1 MTRNQQ
7 GLLLTTRY
15 VEAQNSQNQENVL
28 ETDSSKDT
36 NKSNDENVVAGDSPL
51 RWKCPPKCI
60 IIKMEIL
67 EKTKSN
73 KYIIMEDGL
82 LVDHRDLHKVLLDFV
97 VDKCQPQ
104 IGAPQ
109 NRPSSIP
116 LFAAGVKPQRI
127 IRGNE
132 YFIWVTHAYRL

>member
-1 MTRNQQ
+1 M
-7 GLLLTTRY
+7 
-15 VEAQNSQNQENVL
+15 

-97 VDKCQPQ
+97 VDKC
-104 IGAPQ
+104 
-109 NRPSSIP
+109 
-116 LFAAGVKPQRI
+116 
-127 IRGNE
+127 
-132 YFIWVTHAYRL
+132 